1 VATPAGFPDHP
12 HRGMTTVTYVLPN
25 AGNGCMEHEDS
36 VGNAGMLRPGD
47 LQFMTAGRG
56 ILHAEVPENETT
68 CHGLQLWVNLPAKHK
83 MDAPEYQ
90 ELRASELREASKDG
104 VRAVVI
110 AGEAF
115 GAESQIRTKQAPM
128 HYIHFTMS
136 PSSRLVQN
144 VPEGWNCLAYTLRGR
159 ADFGRGEDV
168 DAHNTVTFS
177 NEPGQDGVV
186 VQTTSESAE
195 FVLISGRPNDERACS
210 IDVQSTNAHPL
221 RHPVS
226 LSTGICIERTKS
238 VLSIARTDR
247 PARTVRDEHAR
258 GNLSSVRRLS
268 GRQERLRIRS
278 RLAKRDSIP
287 NAIARRKDA
296 PFVLYIPS
304 YFRRSPSSARR
315 PPSSFPHTPTR
326 RAAAWPTPSGVS
338 RPRRRESR
346 SRASPRARHA
356 RSSPTPARPR
366 RRAGAAT
373 RERRR

>member
-1 VATPAGFPDHP
+1 MATTCGVAAPRTVVDVVLSREQGEGRGARVRRSIGTARLKHFDPFVMLDEFKVATPAGFPDHP

-56 ILHAEVPENETT
+56 ILHAEVPENKTT

-115 GAESQIRTKQAPM
+115 GAESQIRTKRAPM

-159 ADFGRGEDV
+159 ADFGSGRGEEV

-177 NEPGQDGVV
+177 NEPGEDGVV

-195 FVLISGRPNDERACS
+195 FVLISGRPNNEP
-210 IDVQSTNAHPL
+210 IVQHGPFVMNTREEISQAFADFQGGKN
-221 RHPVS
+221 
-226 LSTGICIERTKS
+226 GFE
-238 VLSIARTDR
+238 
-247 PARTVRDEHAR
+247 
-258 GNLSSVRRLS
+258 SVR
-268 GRQERLRIRS
+268 GWRS
-278 RLAKRDSIP
+278 EIQYR
-287 NAIARRKDA
+287 
-296 PFVLYIPS
+296 
-304 YFRRSPSSARR
+304 
-315 PPSSFPHTPTR
+315 TR
-326 RAAAWPTPSGVS
+326 
-338 RPRRRESR
+338 
-346 SRASPRARHA
+346 
-356 RSSPTPARPR
+356 
-366 RRAGAAT
+366 
-373 RERRR
+373 